1 MAGSVA
7 AERARPA
14 VDRRTWWIDAA
25 VLAAI
30 AVLLRIPAFV
40 ASRHLTYDDGFFG
53 LSAIEM
59 RDGVVPFRDLFSPQG
74 PLHLPLLP
82 GDVGQR
88 TRPEYCRSLPGP
100 PSPSSRT
107 PPGDAS
113 HPASGRSSPR
123 CS

>member
-1 MAGSVA
+1 MIRLENVSKTFPGGT
-7 AERARPA
+7 RPA
-14 VDRRTWWIDAA
+14 VDRRAWWIDAA

-74 PLHLPLLP
+74 PMHLPLLYIAACCP
-82 GDVGQR
+82 
-88 TRPEYCRSLPGP
+88 
-100 PSPSSRT
+100 
-107 PPGDAS
+107 
-113 HPASGRSSPR
+113 
-123 CS
+123 